1 MIVMSE
7 QASLREQMVEA
18 QDRFEAAVTG
28 ITPELLETEPVCGE
42 WTVKV
47 VAWHLADWIEEM
59 LAAGRAAVEGV
70 LVEGHPIADI
80 DAFNREH
87 VSMGEH
93 ASWAKTSSRL
103 HRTVELAAGFV
114 IELDDAQLELPAV
127 YPWGG
132 EGTLAQVMAG
142 IPWHHGVHSED
153 VERWRNERTGG

>member
-1 MIVMSE
+1 MTDRAE
-7 QASLREQMVEA
+7 LREAILEGQS
-18 QDRFEAAVTG
+18 RFDMLTRNCDSQA
-28 ITPELLETEPVCGE
+28 IETEPVCGE

-87 VSMGEH
+87 VLMGEH
-93 ASWAKTSSRL
+93 ASWVKTSSRL

-114 IELDDAQLELPAV
+114 IELDDAHLELPAV